1 MLPLNEVF
9 FGFSHFFAAWGSSLL
24 YRSYQKL
31 LLLVWWERGE
41 INEEH
46 KINGGA
52 SVECWTIYFDSYPP
66 QELSANLVQHAIHGI
81 FIRTFCSYHL
91 LSSFLIQLELPY
103 FLIWDPEVFFFSLPF
118 IQRSLKKLVTHCAF
132 VMNFMTHFYFN
143 LQISHTKSF
152 KLRPITYLYFSYSSR
167 YS

>member
-1 MLPLNEVF
+1 MRF
-9 FGFSHFFAAWGSSLL
+9 FSDFPIFLQHGVLL
-24 YRSYQKL
+24 FYIFYQKLLL

-118 IQRSLKKLVTHCAF
+118 IQSNSLCLCYE
-132 VMNFMTHFYFN
+132 FYDTFLFQFAN
-143 LQISHTKSF
+143 
-152 KLRPITYLYFSYSSR
+152 FSYQKL
-167 YS
+167 